1 MVTWLDEVRGLL
13 AARPAR
19 QLPPGEGLVL
29 SAVLVPLY
37 VAEGQ
42 LWVLLT
48 RRNAS
53 LPHHA
58 GQYSFPGGVREP
70 GDADDVATALRE
82 SREELGIDSAT
93 VVVLGRLD
101 DIRTPTGYQIAPV
114 VGAIPYPL
122 SLEPA
127 EEEVEA
133 VVPFPYAYL
142 ANPEMVEEQEF
153 VVDGRRVT
161 APVFHYRGHRVWGA
175 TARMLADLVERLS
188 GSDLQAVRSGG

>member
-1 MVTWLDEVRGLL
+1 MAWFDEVRRLL
-13 AARPAR
+13 EERPSR
-19 QLPPGEGLVL
+19 RLPPVEGLAQ

-37 VAEGQ
+37 VADGR

-82 SREELGIDSAT
+82 SREELGIDPGT
-93 VVVLGRLD
+93 VMVLGRLD

-114 VGAIPYPL
+114 VGALPYPFAMA
-122 SLEPA
+122 PA

-133 VVPFPYAYL
+133 VVPVPYAYL

-188 GSDLQAVRSGG
+188 GADLRTAGSEG